1 MHVATQAVE
10 LGHDDR
16 RSAVVVIFDT
26 LRGFE
31 RRRELRPSCQLV
43 ALANPCGP
51 RAAVLAITIPLP
63 FVTAS
68 FTSSLPF
75 ATARQPFPLP
85 FVTVSC
91 AAVPV
96 PCRRAGLAV
105 RSATRP
111 SRSRGRRCAVI
122 RGCGPFTCQD
132 QRTFMVMVTS

>member
-26 LRGFE
+26 LRCFE

-51 RAAVLAITIPLP
+51 RAAVLAITI
-63 FVTAS
+63 
-68 FTSSLPF
+68 
-75 ATARQPFPLP
+75 PLP